1 MASLEENWTDESEEE
16 PPPQEPPTP
25 DVSEDDD
32 DDELLEKPKA
42 PPKAEKPPDDP
53 NISKRT
59 GRPKKKLSQK
69 QLDALARGR
78 ATRDQYRGER
88 KTAREAKAVAKKKQR
103 EANIV
108 KKAVRIKKREVMEEA
123 ALELS
128 SESSEDELEIKQV
141 KRAVAKKRAKNK
153 VSAKKKSVEPPAA
166 AQPAFIFY

>member
-1 MASLEENWTDESEEE
+1 MASLEENWTDESEDEE
-16 PPPQEPPTP
+16 EPQEPPTP

-42 PPKAEKPPDDP
+42 PPKPEKPPDDP
-53 NISKRT
+53 SISKKT

-88 KTAREAKAVAKKKQR
+88 KTAREVKAVAKKKQR

-128 SESSEDELEIKQV
+128 SEESEDELEIKQV

-153 VSAKKKSVEPPAA
+153 VAAKKKSVDPPAS
-166 AQPAFIFY
+166 AQPAFVFY